1 MYRMNFLVSIEGR
14 ERLVSQLFDRHASTA
29 SEIEYLSIRSRI
41 CNGADPRVNHVIDVD
56 EIARLFPITEDG
68 EWLITQN
75 ISNKNTKNALVWIVE
90 RLPWTVNV
98 VHADRV
104 HMEGKIQVDQLCSGV
119 DLTVRWR
126 ISHTVV

>member
-98 VHADRV
+98 VHAERG
-104 HMEGKIQVDQLCSGV
+104 HMEGKIQFDPLSSAL
-119 DLTVRWR
+119 D
-126 ISHTVV
+126 ISFSSAFTNSVV